1 MSYWATNDLKKRFSQ
16 SRPIPCAPPP
26 YQIRADNAPDASSHH
41 LSPGSF
47 ELLRRDHSTNE
58 KFLGLYK
65 YLYSVFKYLFTS
77 SLPTRS
83 SRNTP
88 NEEYPHRAKQ
98 PDEHRMA
105 GFYYV
110 RNY

>member
-1 MSYWATNDLKKRFSQ
+1 MSYWATNDLRKRFSQ
-16 SRPIPCAPPP
+16 SPPIPCAPPP
-26 YQIRADNAPDASSHH
+26 YHNRANNAPGASSHH
-41 LSPGSF
+41 LSSGSF
-47 ELLRRDHSTNE
+47 ELLHRDHSTNE
-58 KFLGLYK
+58 NFLGLKK
-65 YLYSVFKYLFTS
+65 YLYSVFKYILTS

-83 SRNTP
+83 SRNTR

-105 GFYYV
+105 GSYYV